1 MEEKLI
7 HSFWFWA
14 LLSAILLTQSTWLFL
29 DARKRDSKPWFW
41 GIWGLIQFPLP
52 TIFYWLIVRL
62 DLFGQIKKTS
72 LKQKKGENKNERNDG
87 IQ

>member
-14 LLSAILLTQSTWLFL
+14 LLSAIMLTQSTWLFL

-62 DLFGQIKKTS
+62 DLFGIKKTS
-72 LKQKKGENKNERNDG
+72 LIHKKRGKQNERNDG